1 MIRHIHHKAMSEGVT
16 NLTPVI
22 IRADDPEIPGDA
34 DCVFVCD
41 VLHHVRDRAGWL
53 KKVVS
58 EMRPGAR
65 FVLIEFKEGKLPE
78 GPPESVK
85 LTKKQL
91 LELVSQAGLQL
102 EAEKADLLPYQ
113 VFLVFRKA

>member
-1 MIRHIHHKAMSEGVT
+1 M
-16 NLTPVI
+16 
-22 IRADDPEIPGDA
+22 
-34 DCVFVCD
+34 
-41 VLHHVRDRAGWL
+41 
-53 KKVVS
+53 KKVVY
-58 EMRPGAR
+58 EMKPGAR

-91 LELVSQAGLQL
+91 LELATRVGLAL
-102 EAEKADLLPYQ
+102 EAERAHLLPYQ